1 MRKIVFVLMIFVAP
15 ILMHAQNLQP
25 VKWTF
30 TSESL
35 GNNEY
40 NLIYT
45 ATIAPTWWTY
55 SQFIKEGGPIPT
67 TFKIEDNK
75 NIELLGAISET
86 SEHTKEGIEPMF
98 DMFLKKFADK
108 AVFVQKIKV
117 LSDKP
122 IIEGSVEFMCCD
134 DMQCLPPEEIKF
146 KISL

>member
-67 TFKIEDNK
+67 TFKIEANK

-86 SEHTKEGIEPMF
+86 NLQIRRCLF
-98 DMFLKKFADK
+98 KK
-108 AVFVQKIKV
+108 
-117 LSDKP
+117 
-122 IIEGSVEFMCCD
+122 
-134 DMQCLPPEEIKF
+134 
-146 KISL
+146 

>member
-15 ILMHAQNLQP
+15 LLMQAQNLQP

-45 ATIAPTWWTY
+45 ATIAPKWWTY
-55 SQFIKEGGPIPT
+55 SQYIKEGGPIPT
-67 TFKIEDNK
+67 TFKITANK
-75 NIELLGAISET
+75 SFELLGTTSET

-117 LSDKP
+117 LDGKP
-122 IIEGSVEFMCCD
+122 IIEGRVEFMCCD
-134 DMQCLPPEEIKF
+134 DMQCLPPEEIAF